1 MFRVFQQGQDVH
13 LRAFFQSTVVQGM
26 HGELLEALDDVVN
39 EIQSERSLTDRWETQ
54 GGTVWANG
62 VCVYSALQCFL

>member
-1 MFRVFQQGQDVH
+1 MFQQGQDVH

-39 EIQSERSLTDRWETQ
+39 EIQNARLVTDR
-54 GGTVWANG
+54 
-62 VCVYSALQCFL
+62 

>member
-39 EIQSERSLTDRWETQ
+39 EIQSERSLTDR
-54 GGTVWANG
+54 
-62 VCVYSALQCFL
+62 